1 MDKFTDQ
8 RYLVTQQ
15 YAGDSNLSAR
25 IALHQRFSTNPQ
37 GWYTWYFE
45 QLDLPASA
53 RLLEVGCGSGKL
65 WQKNLHRLPLEWNL
79 TLSDLS
85 LGMLRSAERNLAAAG
100 GRFTFRVHDAQLLP
114 YENQTFDAVFA
125 NHMLYH
131 VPNLER
137 ALLEIRRVLKPG
149 GRLYAATNGE
159 RHMAEMD
166 ALGAAFA
173 EHIGFTLEEGFTH
186 RNRRFSLENGARQ
199 LQPYFSR
206 IERRDYPDSLAVT
219 EARPLAAYL
228 LSTTSAVAGLDTAFR
243 KQIAQQ
249 LENFMAQKLQEN
261 NGVINI
267 HKATGLF
274 IAQK

>member
-8 RYLVTQQ
+8 QYLVTQQ
-15 YAGDSNLSAR
+15 YASDANLSAR
-25 IALHQRFSTNPQ
+25 IALHERFSTNPQ
-37 GWYTWYFE
+37 GWYAWYFE
-45 QLDLPASA
+45 QISLPPAA
-53 RLLEVGCGSGKL
+53 RILEVGCGSGKL
-65 WQKNLHRLPLEWNL
+65 WRENLHRLPAAWDI

-100 GRFTFRVHDAQLLP
+100 ERFTFRVHDVQLLP
-114 YENQTFDAVFA
+114 YENATFDALFA

-137 ALLEIRRVLKPG
+137 TLLEIQRVLKPG
-149 GRLYAATNGE
+149 GMLYAATNGE

-166 ALGAAFA
+166 ALGMAFA

-186 RNRRFSLENGARQ
+186 RNLRFSLENGARQ

-206 IERRDYPDSLAVT
+206 VERRDYPDSLVVT

-228 LSTTSAVAGLDTAFR
+228 LSTTSAVASLDAAFR
-243 KQIAQQ
+243 KQITRQ
-249 LENFMAQKLQEN
+249 LEAFMAQKLQEN
-261 NGVINI
+261 HGAIHI